1 MHGDSGYFFVPI
13 QVKQIQICEKKNT
26 KEKHLE
32 RKYNLGE
39 VKYPIK
45 NNYEVN
51 QAMRQ
56 KKIMYH
62 EVSQFEEAQI

>member
-13 QVKQIQICEKKNT
+13 QVKKIQICEKKSQ
-26 KEKHLE
+26 KKHLE
-32 RKYNLGE
+32 RKYNLGA

-62 EVSQFEEAQI
+62 EVSQF

>member
-1 MHGDSGYFFVPI
+1 MW
-13 QVKQIQICEKKNT
+13 KKKT
-26 KEKHLE
+26 KKKHLE

-62 EVSQFEEAQI
+62 EVSQFEEAQIWKKPKRVNIENKETSFSS

>member
-1 MHGDSGYFFVPI
+1 MW
-13 QVKQIQICEKKNT
+13 KK
-26 KEKHLE
+26 KDKKKHLK

-45 NNYEVN
+45 NNYEAN

-62 EVSQFEEAQI
+62 EVSQFEEAQIWKKPKQVNIKNKEKSFSS

>member
-1 MHGDSGYFFVPI
+1 MW
-13 QVKQIQICEKKNT
+13 KKSQ
-26 KEKHLE
+26 KKHLE
-32 RKYNLGE
+32 RKYNLGA

-51 QAMRQ
+51 QAMRE

-62 EVSQFEEAQI
+62 EVSQF

>member
-1 MHGDSGYFFVPI
+1 M
-13 QVKQIQICEKKNT
+13 KK
-26 KEKHLE
+26 KDKKKKHLE